1 MVRTGRPR
9 IFDRNEALLKAMM
22 LFWEQGYEA
31 TSLLQLRADMGNIS
45 AASFYAA
52 FESKEALFKEA
63 VEQYMGTFGRVTESL
78 TDLTLT
84 PREAIETTL
93 RRTAKMQTDSDHP
106 NGCLIVLSASTCSS
120 KNNHIREIVAEKRKQ
135 IRSHLHDC
143 IQRAIDVGEIPSSI
157 DVSMLTTVF
166 DTFMHGISTQAR
178 DGVPFATIDR
188 AITEVM
194 GIWELFKH
202 PA

>member
-135 IRSHLHDC
+135 IRNHLHDC

-166 DTFMHGISTQAR
+166 DTFMQGISTQAR

>member
-143 IQRAIDVGEIPSSI
+143 IQRAIDVGEIPSSV

-202 PA
+202 PS

>member
-1 MVRTGRPR
+1 MARTGRPR
-9 IFDRNEALLKAMM
+9 IFDRDEALLKAMM

-52 FESKEALFKEA
+52 FESKEALFKET

-78 TDLTLT
+78 ADLTLT

-202 PA
+202 SA

>member
-1 MVRTGRPR
+1 MARTGRPR
-9 IFDRNEALLKAMM
+9 IFDRDEALLKAMM

-78 TDLTLT
+78 ADHTLT

-135 IRSHLHDC
+135 IRSHLQDC

-157 DVSMLTTVF
+157 DVSMMTTVF

-194 GIWELFKH
+194 GIWVLFKH
-202 PA
+202 SA